1 MAAASPP
8 ACRPQASSLALRR
21 SGRRRPRSSMARR
34 MRSPTA
40 QCLTTKG
47 ETLPRLSCRRGTVLF
62 ECSNAH
68 HMQLHKGPLV
78 IKLDYAPSLL
88 HHASSYFLS
97 SYHLITL
104 RRSSSLQSARSAHHN
119 AHLTSHMTYRPPDHD
134 HTTPHHT
141 PHSPH
146 HDTLTIHRRQ
156 PTSHANSPS
165 APPPP
170 VTTPHPPPSRPPVLS
185 AT

>member
-8 ACRPQASSLALRR
+8 ACPPQVSSLALRR

-47 ETLPRLSCRRGTVLF
+47 ETLPRLSCRRCTVPF
-62 ECSNAH
+62 ECSSAH

-78 IKLDYAPSLL
+78 IKLDHASSFL
-88 HHASSYFLS
+88 HHASSYFHLS

-104 RRSSSLQSARSAHHN
+104 RLSSSLQSARSAHHT
-119 AHLTSHMTYRPPDHD
+119 AHLTPHTTYHPPDH
-134 HTTPHHT
+134 HTTTPHHT

-146 HDTLTIHRRQ
+146 HHTLTIHRRQ

-165 APPPP
+165 APPP
-170 VTTPHPPPSRPPVLS
+170 L
-185 AT
+185 